1 MTINCNTNFHHTK
14 HILLLDVATSSGMA
28 TTSCS
33 SNLYMC
39 KFLKVS
45 WLVQNLPTCLTA
57 CYSYVF
63 TQNIVDRLKIIVH
76 INTKLVLYLNFGSYI
91 KKMNVLFPPSFFSAT
106 LCQQCQWVLL
116 CLWLLSVWQHECS
129 CLLYLPIPASVCD
142 VTIVPSCG
150 STEVC
155 EVITL
160 CLPEL
165 NIYIMLVSFY
175 GGYCCFAYASSLP
188 YTCHQPLFAACIS
201 TTVSCV
207 DVKF

>member
-1 MTINCNTNFHHTK
+1 MTINCNTNFYHTK

-33 SNLYMC
+33 SNLYTC

-91 KKMNVLFPPSFFSAT
+91 KIVNVLFPHLFSQLHFVSSASGFYFVYDFCLYGNMSALVSYT
-106 LCQQCQWVLL
+106 FRYLPLCVMLLLCPLVVLL
-116 CLWLLSVWQHECS
+116 RCVR
-129 CLLYLPIPASVCD
+129 
-142 VTIVPSCG
+142 
-150 STEVC
+150 
-155 EVITL
+155 
-160 CLPEL
+160 
-165 NIYIMLVSFY
+165 
-175 GGYCCFAYASSLP
+175 SLP
-188 YTCHQPLFAACIS
+188 CGFLS
-201 TTVSCV
+201 
-207 DVKF
+207 